1 MRGPDLDVN
10 RLAAAK
16 LWLITDRSAATGAG
30 CGDMPYLSAALYSLS
45 TVASAE
51 VSTMAVDDRW
61 RLYVNAAWLARTEV
75 KEIAFE
81 LSHLLWHLLHDHAG
95 RARSLA
101 VGPAGSNS
109 WGLATDACIA
119 ELLSAEPYGHGHL
132 STPAELD
139 LKAGHSAEEYFA
151 TLHRL
156 TVDDVRG
163 ATKPGDKLATC
174 GSAVDGLPRWY
185 ELPADADCGDVGEV
199 QATALRRQVAIAF
212 QEHMSGRTTTPG
224 EWARWVERILEPT
237 VPWQQVLAASV
248 RRSVG
253 WASGRADYTYGRM
266 SRRQGAFPRI
276 VLPGMTRP
284 VPNVAVV
291 IDTSG
296 SVDDTLLSQALGEVD
311 GALTAV
317 GVAGSHISVLACDAA
332 VQAVSRVRSARD
344 VTLGGGGGTDL
355 RVGIDSA
362 CRLKPRAD
370 VIIVLTDGY
379 TPWPERQPAVAV
391 IAGVLG
397 RRGWPLPPTPSWTT
411 RVECLLS
418 G

>member
-1 MRGPDLDVN
+1 
-10 RLAAAK
+10 
-16 LWLITDRSAATGAG
+16 
-30 CGDMPYLSAALYSLS
+30 MPYLSAALYSLS
-45 TVASAE
+45 TVASPE
-51 VSTMAVDDRW
+51 VGTMAVDDRW
-61 RLYVNAAWLARTEV
+61 RLYVNAAWLTRAEV

-101 VGPAGSNS
+101 VGPAGSIS

-119 ELLSAEPYGHGHL
+119 ELLSDEPAGRGNL
-132 STPAELD
+132 SPPKEFGLEP
-139 LKAGHSAEEYFA
+139 GRSAEEYFA
-151 TLHRL
+151 ALHRL
-156 TVDDVRG
+156 AVEETRTT
-163 ATKPGDKLATC
+163 AKPGDKLAKC

-185 ELPADADCGDVGEV
+185 ELPVDADCGDVGDV
-199 QATALRRQVAIAF
+199 QATALRRHVAIAF
-212 QEHMSGRTTTPG
+212 QEHMSGRTSTPG

-291 IDTSG
+291 VDTSG

-311 GALTAV
+311 GALAAV
-317 GVAGSHISVLACDAA
+317 GVAGSRISVLACDAA
-332 VQAVSRVRSARD
+332 VHAVSRVRSARD
-344 VTLGGGGGTDL
+344 VALGGGGGTDL

-362 CRLKPRAD
+362 CRLRPRAD

-379 TPWPERQPAVAV
+379 TPWPDRQPAVAV

-397 RRGWPLPPTPSWTT
+397 RHGWPLPPTPSWTT
-411 RVECLLS
+411 RIECRLPR
-418 G
+418 